1 MSPAGKVR
9 VASFCHD
16 DSHSPQLRR
25 PRPRDRPAAR
35 ADHRD
40 GVCQRC
46 GRRRVRL
53 ARGDHVRRLDD
64 GRHDRSPHRDVN
76 ARDRVDL
83 DRLDLDLLL
92 DLLLDVDAVS
102 SRQRFERLGP
112 RNHGRLMSEV
122 ATASWRA
129 IGTGVRLVVH
139 DGELALARAA
149 VERVLEDVDRTY
161 SRFRDDSE
169 LVRLNA
175 RAGETV
181 AVSSLLAEAISV
193 GLIAAQRTGGAVD
206 PTVGRAMRAIGY
218 DRDFAAIAANNGPI
232 ELHLEPIPGWQAVD
246 LSLVRREVRLR
257 PGVELDLGSTGK
269 GLAADLAAAAA
280 LASLNGDGGVLV
292 SLGGDVATAGRVP
305 EGGWRILVAED
316 SETPVD
322 ADGEVVAILDGAI
335 ATSSTTVRRWQR
347 GERTLHHLVDPRTGG
362 PVVSPW
368 RSATVSASTCVLANT
383 AATATIVLGDAG
395 ADWLAANGYPAR
407 LTAADGSVVRLNGWP
422 SPPVTAAPRT

>member
-1 MSPAGKVR
+1 
-9 VASFCHD
+9 
-16 DSHSPQLRR
+16 
-25 PRPRDRPAAR
+25 
-35 ADHRD
+35 
-40 GVCQRC
+40 
-46 GRRRVRL
+46 
-53 ARGDHVRRLDD
+53 
-64 GRHDRSPHRDVN
+64 
-76 ARDRVDL
+76 
-83 DRLDLDLLL
+83 
-92 DLLLDVDAVS
+92 
-102 SRQRFERLGP
+102 
-112 RNHGRLMSEV
+112 MSEV

-149 VERVLEDVDRTY
+149 VEGVLEDVDRTY